1 MFSRKSIH
9 AFLLNGIVSREIM
22 NLQKAILHVMIPK
35 RVNQVYVNLLK
46 PSFLFGLL
54 KSMLV
59 VILGRKTVQQSEQ
72 KQGVSLPQILVL
84 CIRKLSANY
93 RKMQIRIIGH
103 KNHANTWIFI
113 GFVFLIIFFNSIL
126 IKHEY

>member
-1 MFSRKSIH
+1 MFPRKFTH
-9 AFLLNGIVSREIM
+9 AFLPNEIASKEIM
-22 NLQKAILHVMIPK
+22 NLQRAALHAMILNH
-35 RVNQVYVNLLK
+35 VNQVYVNLLK

-84 CIRKLSANY
+84 CIRKLSENY